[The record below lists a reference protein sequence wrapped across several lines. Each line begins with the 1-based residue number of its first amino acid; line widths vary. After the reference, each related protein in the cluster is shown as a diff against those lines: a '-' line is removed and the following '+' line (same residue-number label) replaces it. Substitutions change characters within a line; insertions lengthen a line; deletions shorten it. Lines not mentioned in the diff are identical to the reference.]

1 MSDKLIFRSFKDG
14 DYKVIL
20 EWWKW
25 WWGEKRCVRRD
36 LLPHDDYCYM
46 VEKNNERIAAAFLYV
61 DKNAPMAYL
70 TFMVSNPDY
79 REKDRRF
86 ILEQLIVN
94 IEEEAKS
101 QGIELIF
108 TVCGNPHVESIH
120 NKLGWTIDKNVPAY
134 ETFKYI

>member
-1 MSDKLIFRSFKDG
+1 MVEMVVGRKKMCKKRSFTT
-14 DYKVIL
+14 
-20 EWWKW
+20 W
-25 WWGEKRCVRRD
+25 R
-36 LLPHDDYCYM
+36 LL
-46 VEKNNERIAAAFLYV
+46 LYV